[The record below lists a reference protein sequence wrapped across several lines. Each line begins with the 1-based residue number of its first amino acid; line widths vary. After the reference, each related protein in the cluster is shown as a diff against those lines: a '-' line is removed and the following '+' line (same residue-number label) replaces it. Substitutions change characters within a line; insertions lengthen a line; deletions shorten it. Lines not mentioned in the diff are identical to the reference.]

1 MLIKSMELLT
11 ELLLTMIPEIDKVLD
26 PEAVTCII
34 LWISMQVVAPLFMEE
49 QEKLDRKISL

>member
-11 ELLLTMIPEIDKVLD
+11 ELLPTMIPETGKVLD
-26 PEAVTCII
+26 PVVVTCII
-34 LWISMQVVAPLFMEE
+34 LWILMQVVAPLFMEE